1 MAGVRI
7 RRVPPLHARSVRA
20 RRRLP
25 FRDRRRDHV
34 PRQASLAGRRRSGSV
49 SAHRYGGHRDG
60 GGLRMV
66 AQASCTRGADMN
78 PASAQQL
85 WSKLASAGVTVG
97 DMPEAQET
105 HTPWYVRLLLGIAGF
120 IAAVFLLGFV
130 GVGLAFVLES
140 KIASLAAGFMMIA
153 AAYAV
158 FRAAPHSD
166 FGSMFALAVSFT
178 GQALVVYG
186 VWGMLNERSAQPWV
200 AIAAIEAILALF
212 MPNFIHRRSEERRV

>member
-1 MAGVRI
+1 
-7 RRVPPLHARSVRA
+7 
-20 RRRLP
+20 
-25 FRDRRRDHV
+25 
-34 PRQASLAGRRRSGSV
+34 
-49 SAHRYGGHRDG
+49 
-60 GGLRMV
+60 
-66 AQASCTRGADMN
+66 

-85 WSKLASAGVTVG
+85 WSKLASAGLTLG
-97 DMPEAQET
+97 NRPEAREAHQ
-105 HTPWYVRLLLGIAGF
+105 PGYVRVMLGIAGF
-120 IAAVFLLGFV
+120 MAAVFLLGFV

-140 KIASLAAGFMMIA
+140 KIASLAVGFMMIA

-200 AIAAIEAILALF
+200 AIAVIEAILAPA
-212 MPNFIHRRSEERRV
+212 MPNFIHRGVWAYPPSLPLSSPWAYSGPEGSEAALAALPSRG